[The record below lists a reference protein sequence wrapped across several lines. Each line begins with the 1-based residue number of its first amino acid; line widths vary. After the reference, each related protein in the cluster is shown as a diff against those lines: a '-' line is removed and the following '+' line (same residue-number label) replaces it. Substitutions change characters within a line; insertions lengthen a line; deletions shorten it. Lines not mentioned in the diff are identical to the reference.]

1 VETDEKGRY
10 QILEDKIRC
19 VQGHSMKEV
28 DVEESCEQLTNIFDY
43 PLVVHGSYR
52 DSWDSIKNTG
62 LNKMKRNAI
71 HFSVGY
77 PKDDNVK
84 SGMRADC
91 NLFIELNIMHAFYN
105 GHKFL
110 ISKNGVILGPGRT
123 ENGAIEPKFF
133 KIVCNRDGEAI
144 MSQKYQIV
152 VFLNL
157 SKPTKE
163 IKLFLKEAIFLDLE
177 NKKLLF
183 HMPFEIGKDD
193 LNLDQVTEYIFEK
206 KLLEK
211 SLTFNVSSKELFLDI
226 LRNKE
231 NNFKNKGLYNDFL
244 IKPFTIV
251 PEDIEIFF
259 QKIDKDF
266 YDSRNLYR
274 IGYHPPWSKKIEK
287 EKQEKK
293 EEEKKT
299 EPKKHDNKYTTN
311 KNF

>member
-1 VETDEKGRY
+1 MCYILRHEAAKYNLTVDKEGFISISDLLNCEPIKKLKISKNIIQKIVESDEKGRY
-10 QILEDKIRC
+10 QIAEDKIRC

-43 PLVVHGSYR
+43 PLVVHGSYK
-52 DSWDSIKNTG
+52 DAWDSIKNSG

-71 HFSVGY
+71 HFSIGY
-77 PKDDNVK
+77 PKDENVK

-91 NLFIELNIMHAFYN
+91 NIFIELNLIHAFYN

-110 ISKNGVILGPGRT
+110 ISKNNVILGPGRT
-123 ENGAIEPKFF
+123 ENGAIEPKFL
-133 KIVCNRDGEAI
+133 KLVCNRDGEVL

-177 NKKLLF
+177 NKKLLH

-211 SLTFNVSSKELFLDI
+211 TLSFNVSSKELFLDM
-226 LRNKE
+226 LRNKD
-231 NNFKNKGLYNDFL
+231 NTFKNKGLYNDFL
-244 IKPFTIV
+244 VKPFAIV
-251 PEDIEIFF
+251 VDDVELFF
-259 QKIDKDF
+259 QK
-266 YDSRNLYR
+266 N
-274 IGYHPPWSKKIEK
+274 
-287 EKQEKK
+287 
-293 EEEKKT
+293 
-299 EPKKHDNKYTTN
+299 
-311 KNF
+311 